1 MEDSIEYVVLKLGQ
15 GIEVALESLADLHR
29 KVLAITSIP
38 QRGRGFSDE
47 MVGAVVGAGAG
58 AGDGIRCTAKL
69 SSPHPVAVH
78 RKWTF
83 PTPLLLLFFSVF
95 GTSPTRFP
103 FHPSAP
109 QILAK
114 NACLALLM
122 EVSEQ
127 AWPDDFRCPISLEVM
142 TDPVILPSGH
152 TFERR
157 SIQRWLDGGH
167 LTCPVTNLPLPPS
180 PPLIPNHALRRL
192 IAAVSPVASAT
203 AGGKGGAGERR
214 GAGEGAAAAAA
225 AVAAS
230 SVYGLLRL
238 AKSGPA
244 GRREVL
250 ESGAAAVLLRHAAAG
265 DEVAARA
272 LLHLSLD
279 GDDARVGLV
288 ADGAV
293 DALSAAVSAGGAAAA
308 VSATALTS
316 LATVDVNKCTIGAHH
331 LAIPALAGLLRRGGV
346 RERREAATTLYE
358 LCKLPENRRR
368 AVRAGAAPALADLA
382 AAGSARA
389 AEVLGL
395 FAKSREGRQELSK
408 IPGIVPVLTVVA
420 RSGNA
425 RAIEQALV
433 VLNWICSESKEM
445 AMEAIKLGAFHL
457 CEALVNDDNCKIAKN
472 AVELARTL
480 EKL

>member
-1 MEDSIEYVVLKLGQ
+1 
-15 GIEVALESLADLHR
+15 
-29 KVLAITSIP
+29 
-38 QRGRGFSDE
+38 
-47 MVGAVVGAGAG
+47 
-58 AGDGIRCTAKL
+58 
-69 SSPHPVAVH
+69 
-78 RKWTF
+78 
-83 PTPLLLLFFSVF
+83 
-95 GTSPTRFP
+95 
-103 FHPSAP
+103 
-109 QILAK
+109 
-114 NACLALLM
+114 M

-127 AWPDDFRCPISLEVM
+127 ASSSWPDDFRCPISLEVM

-180 PPLIPNHALRRL
+180 PLLIPNHALRRL
-192 IAAVSPVASAT
+192 IAAVSPVA
-203 AGGKGGAGERR
+203 
-214 GAGEGAAAAAA
+214 AAAAAA
-225 AVAAS
+225 GGERREAAVGVVSSRAAS
-230 SVYGLLRL
+230 SLVYGLLRL
-238 AKSGPA
+238 AKSGPE

-250 ESGAAAVLLRHAAAG
+250 ESGDVAVLLRHAAGG
-265 DEVAARA
+265 DEAAARA
-272 LLHLSLD
+272 VLHLSLD

-293 DALSAAVSAGGAAAA
+293 DALSAAVSSGGAAAA
-308 VSATALTS
+308 VAATALTI
-316 LATVDVNKCTIGAHH
+316 LATVDVNKCTIGAHPS
-331 LAIPALAGLLRRGGV
+331 AIPALVGLLRRGGGGA
-346 RERREAATTLYE
+346 RERREAATALYE

-382 AAGSARA
+382 TAGSARA

-395 FAKSREGRQELSK
+395 FAKSREGRHELSR
-408 IPGIVPVLTVVA
+408 IPGIVAVLTGVA
-420 RSGNA
+420 SSGNA

-433 VLNWICSESKEM
+433 VLNWICSESNDL
-445 AMEAIKLGAFHL
+445 AREAIKLGAFHL

>member
-1 MEDSIEYVVLKLGQ
+1 
-15 GIEVALESLADLHR
+15 
-29 KVLAITSIP
+29 
-38 QRGRGFSDE
+38 
-47 MVGAVVGAGAG
+47 
-58 AGDGIRCTAKL
+58 
-69 SSPHPVAVH
+69 
-78 RKWTF
+78 
-83 PTPLLLLFFSVF
+83 
-95 GTSPTRFP
+95 
-103 FHPSAP
+103 
-109 QILAK
+109 
-114 NACLALLM
+114 M
-122 EVSEQ
+122 EVSPEQ
-127 AWPDDFRCPISLEVM
+127 GSTWPDDFRCPISLEVM

-192 IAAVSPVASAT
+192 IAAVSPVAAAAVPT
-203 AGGKGGAGERR
+203 AAAGGGGGERR
-214 GAGEGAAAAAA
+214 EPAAAAI
-225 AVAAS
+225 S

-238 AKSGPA
+238 ARSGPE
-244 GRREVL
+244 GRRQVM
-250 ESGAAAVLLRHAAAG
+250 ESGDVVVLLRHAAGG

-293 DALSAAVSAGGAAAA
+293 DALSAAVSSGGAAAA
-308 VSATALTS
+308 VAATALTS
-316 LATVDVNKCTIGAHH
+316 LATVDVNKCTIGAHPS
-331 LAIPALAGLLRRGGV
+331 AVPALVGLLRRGGGA
-346 RERREAATTLYE
+346 RERREAATALYE

-368 AVRAGAAPALADLA
+368 AVRAGAAPALVDLA

-395 FAKSREGRQELSK
+395 FAKSREGRHELSR
-408 IPGIVPVLTVVA
+408 IPRVVA
-420 RSGNA
+420 VLVGVAGSGNA

-433 VLNWICSESKEM
+433 VLNLICGESNQL
-445 AMEAIKLGAFHL
+445 AREAIKLGAFHL

>member
-1 MEDSIEYVVLKLGQ
+1 
-15 GIEVALESLADLHR
+15 
-29 KVLAITSIP
+29 
-38 QRGRGFSDE
+38 
-47 MVGAVVGAGAG
+47 
-58 AGDGIRCTAKL
+58 
-69 SSPHPVAVH
+69 
-78 RKWTF
+78 
-83 PTPLLLLFFSVF
+83 
-95 GTSPTRFP
+95 
-103 FHPSAP
+103 
-109 QILAK
+109 
-114 NACLALLM
+114 M

-192 IAAVSPVASAT
+192 IAAVSPVVSAAAV
-203 AGGKGGAGERR
+203 AGGKGGAGQRR
-214 GAGEGAAAAAA
+214 GAGEGAAEAAA
-225 AVAAS
+225 
-230 SVYGLLRL
+230 SVSGLLRL

-250 ESGAAAVLLRHAAAG
+250 ESGAAAVLLRHAATG

-293 DALSAAVSAGGAAAA
+293 DALSAALFAGGAAAA
-308 VSATALTS
+308 VAATALTS
-316 LATVDVNKCTIGAHH
+316 LATVDVNKCTIGAHR
-331 LAIPALAGLLRRGGV
+331 LAIPALAGLLRRGGA

-389 AEVLGL
+389 TEVLGL
-395 FAKSREGRQELSK
+395 FAKSREGRLELSK
-408 IPGIVPVLTVVA
+408 IPGIVPVLSGVA
-420 RSGNA
+420 HSGNA

-472 AVELARTL
+472 AVELAQTL

>member
-1 MEDSIEYVVLKLGQ
+1 
-15 GIEVALESLADLHR
+15 
-29 KVLAITSIP
+29 
-38 QRGRGFSDE
+38 
-47 MVGAVVGAGAG
+47 
-58 AGDGIRCTAKL
+58 
-69 SSPHPVAVH
+69 
-78 RKWTF
+78 
-83 PTPLLLLFFSVF
+83 
-95 GTSPTRFP
+95 
-103 FHPSAP
+103 
-109 QILAK
+109 
-114 NACLALLM
+114 M
-122 EVSEQ
+122 EVSPEQ
-127 AWPDDFRCPISLEVM
+127 GSTWPDDFRCPISLEVM

-192 IAAVSPVASAT
+192 IAAVSPVAAAAVPT
-203 AGGKGGAGERR
+203 AAAGGGGGERR
-214 GAGEGAAAAAA
+214 EPAAAAI
-225 AVAAS
+225 S

-238 AKSGPA
+238 ARSGPE
-244 GRREVL
+244 GRRQVM
-250 ESGAAAVLLRHAAAG
+250 ESGDVGVLLRHAAGG

-293 DALSAAVSAGGAAAA
+293 DALSAAVSSGGAAAA
-308 VSATALTS
+308 VAATALTS
-316 LATVDVNKCTIGAHH
+316 LATVDVNKCTIGAH
-331 LAIPALAGLLRRGGV
+331 PRPSRRWSASS
-346 RERREAATTLYE
+346 AAAAA
-358 LCKLPENRRR
+358 RGAARGR
-368 AVRAGAAPALADLA
+368 HGAVRALQAAGEQAPRRARRAAPALVDLA

-395 FAKSREGRQELSK
+395 FAKSREGRHELSR
-408 IPGIVPVLTVVA
+408 IPRVVA
-420 RSGNA
+420 VLVGVAGSGNA

-433 VLNWICSESKEM
+433 VLNLICGESNQL
-445 AMEAIKLGAFHL
+445 AREAIKLGAFHL

>member
-1 MEDSIEYVVLKLGQ
+1 
-15 GIEVALESLADLHR
+15 
-29 KVLAITSIP
+29 
-38 QRGRGFSDE
+38 
-47 MVGAVVGAGAG
+47 
-58 AGDGIRCTAKL
+58 
-69 SSPHPVAVH
+69 
-78 RKWTF
+78 
-83 PTPLLLLFFSVF
+83 
-95 GTSPTRFP
+95 
-103 FHPSAP
+103 
-109 QILAK
+109 
-114 NACLALLM
+114 M
-122 EVSEQ
+122 EVSDQ
-127 AWPDDFRCPISLEVM
+127 ASSWPDDFRCPISLEVM

-192 IAAVSPVASAT
+192 IAAVAPV
-203 AGGKGGAGERR
+203 
-214 GAGEGAAAAAA
+214 AAAAAA
-225 AVAAS
+225 TAGGESGGERREAAS
-230 SVYGLLRL
+230 ASAVYGLLRL
-238 AKSGPA
+238 AKSGPE

-250 ESGAAAVLLRHAAAG
+250 ESGDVAVLLRHAAGG

-272 LLHLSLD
+272 VLHLSLD

-293 DALSAAVSAGGAAAA
+293 DALSAAVSSGGAAAA
-308 VSATALTS
+308 VAATALTS
-316 LATVDVNKCTIGAHH
+316 LATVDVNKCTIGAHPS
-331 LAIPALAGLLRRGGV
+331 AIPALVGLLRRGGA
-346 RERREAATTLYE
+346 RDRREAATALYE

-389 AEVLGL
+389 AEVLSL
-395 FAKSREGRQELSK
+395 FAKSREGRHELSR
-408 IPGIVPVLTVVA
+408 IPGIVAVLTGVA
-420 RSGNA
+420 SSGNA

-433 VLNWICSESKEM
+433 VLNWICSESNEL
-445 AMEAIKLGAFHL
+445 AREAVKLGAFHL

-472 AVELARTL
+472 AIELARTL